1 MGNYRVNIDSYDH
14 YEMNSDDFINTL
26 KLYKNG
32 DIDLLDKLVKANIK
46 LVLSICNRYSN
57 KKESMDDLFQVGC
70 IGLIKSINNF
80 DLSLGLQFSTYAV
93 PMIIGEIK
101 RYLRD
106 NGAIK
111 ISRQIKDLAY
121 QVLKFKEEYMNDTG
135 EDLDIYE
142 LSKMMNVPIFKIK
155 EALDSTVDVSSLNE
169 KIGKK
174 DNENLFLIDM
184 ISDSD
189 DYDFVVNT
197 ITLHEGMNSLN
208 DLERRVITDRYYK
221 NKTQEEIA
229 DELMVSQAQ
238 ISRLEK
244 GAINS
249 LKSFF

>member
-1 MGNYRVNIDSYDH
+1 MGSYRVNIDSYDN
-14 YEMNSDDFINTL
+14 YEMNSDVLMDTL

-32 DIDLLDKLVKANIK
+32 DKDLLDKLVKANIK

-57 KKESMDDLFQVGC
+57 KKESLDDLFQVGC

-80 DLSLGLQFSTYAV
+80 DVSLGLQFSTYAV

-106 NGAIK
+106 NGALK
-111 ISRQIKDLAY
+111 VSRQIKDLAY
-121 QVLKFKEEYMNDTG
+121 QILKFKEDYLNTNG
-135 EDLDIYE
+135 EDLNIYE
-142 LSKMMNVPIFKIK
+142 LSNLMDIPIYKIK
-155 EALDSTVDVSSLNE
+155 EALDSTVEVSSLYE
-169 KIGKK
+169 RVGKK
-174 DNENLFLIDM
+174 DNENLFLIDQ
-184 ISDSD
+184 ISDTEN
-189 DYDFVVNT
+189 YEFTVNR
-197 ITLHEGMNSLN
+197 MSLYKGL
-208 DLERRVITDRYYK
+208 DALSELERKVIDDRYYK

-244 GAINS
+244 CAINS

>member
-1 MGNYRVNIDSYDH
+1 LSSYRVNIDSYDH
-14 YEMNSDDFINTL
+14 YDMNSDDFMAVL
-26 KLYKNG
+26 GSYKNG
-32 DIDLLDKLVKANIK
+32 DSELLDRLVKANIK

-57 KKESMDDLFQVGC
+57 RKENMDDLFQVGC

-80 DLSLGLQFSTYAV
+80 DMSLGLQFSTYAV
-93 PMIIGEIK
+93 PMIAGEIK

-106 NGAIK
+106 NGSLK
-111 ISRQIKDLAY
+111 VSRQIKDLAY
-121 QVLKFKEEYMNDTG
+121 QILKFKEEYLNDTG
-135 EDLDIYE
+135 NDLDIYE
-142 LSKMMNVPIFKIK
+142 LSDIMDIPIYKIK
-155 EALDSTVDVSSLNE
+155 EALDSTVDVSSLYE
-169 KIGKK
+169 RVGKK
-174 DNENLFLIDM
+174 DNDNLFLIDQ

-189 DYDFVVNT
+189 TYDHIVNK
-197 ITLHEGMNSLN
+197 ISLHEGIDSLN
-208 DLERRVITDRYYK
+208 ELEKKIIMDRYYN